1 MKKKHVLFLTIS
13 ALSLTGCGF
22 PIDNETALQRL
33 DEIEKHEFK
42 DEEVKALTIK
52 QKYESYTEEI
62 FNDVNSKSINSYNA
76 NIEGKI
82 NYKKYFLYMHVDTE
96 GINKTTGEES
106 KYTIELDIWYYLKDN
121 KFYMPFRYNLN
132 GSVSM
137 LYTVDENVEDAK
149 KNFNDATTSTFKSIV
164 DIAYNESALADVKS
178 LFENHEDDGIT
189 STSKSFSFK
198 EGSLTVIGNKTYKD
212 HFDDDYLVSGTEA
225 IYSRWNNYV
234 LVKNKFSSELKGK
247 RISYDREKTE
257 KITKDSSVQFYA
269 KVSYPDLSDY
279 KLSGSN

>member
-1 MKKKHVLFLTIS
+1 MKKKHVLLLAIS
-13 ALSLTGCGF
+13 TLSLTGCGF

-42 DEEVKALTIK
+42 DEEVKGLTIK

-62 FNDVNSKSINSYNA
+62 YNDLNSKSINSYNA
-76 NIEGKI
+76 NIVGKI
-82 NYKKYFLYMHVDTE
+82 NYKKYFLYMHVDAN

-106 KYTIELDIWYYLKDN
+106 KYTIELDIWYYLRDN

-149 KNFNDATTSTFKSIV
+149 KNFNDEMTSTFKSIV

-212 HFDDDYLVSGTEA
+212 HFDDDYLESGSEA

>member
-1 MKKKHVLFLTIS
+1 MKKKHVLLLAIS
-13 ALSLTGCGF
+13 TLSLTGCGF

-42 DEEVKALTIK
+42 DEEVKGLTIK

-62 FNDVNSKSINSYNA
+62 YNDLNSKSINSYNA
-76 NIEGKI
+76 NIVGKI
-82 NYKKYFLYMHVDTE
+82 NYKKYFLYMHVDAN

-106 KYTIELDIWYYLKDN
+106 KYTIELDIWYYLRDN

-149 KNFNDATTSTFKSIV
+149 KNFNDEMTSTFKSIV

-212 HFDDDYLVSGTEA
+212 HFDDDYLESGSEA

-269 KVSYPDLSDY
+269 KVSYPDISDY
-279 KLSGSN
+279 KFNGSN